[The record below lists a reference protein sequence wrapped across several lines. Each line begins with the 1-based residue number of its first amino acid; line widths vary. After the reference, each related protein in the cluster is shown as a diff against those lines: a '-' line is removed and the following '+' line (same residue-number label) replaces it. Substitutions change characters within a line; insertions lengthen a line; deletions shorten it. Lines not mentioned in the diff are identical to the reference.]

1 MSGATRTGD
10 PGTAVAELTWAAALD
25 AAVAHV
31 GPDKTSF
38 FFEGPEWRSELSYGD
53 WLTMSDR
60 AAAALTRLG
69 VEKGDRVAVASPGG
83 PVWPIMQ
90 TACSRAGAI
99 LLPLS
104 IRYRRDELVY
114 VIGRAK
120 PKVVIALERLRET
133 TIVENIRGA
142 LDALAEAGDGERPPL
157 VWFER
162 ATAPGEDAVAAPS
175 DTGAGGD
182 ASAPTA
188 TLPAHPAELSWEQ
201 FAGLGVDLPVAWPA
215 VDAHDPVLLQFTSGT
230 TAFPKG
236 ALLSS
241 RASNGVAFHLAERMG
256 LREDDVMFSTQPFYH
271 VGGTIGTTL
280 MPLTHRCTMAVPERY
295 RPEVAREVVARYKAT
310 VRTGQAA
317 MYAAELADPGFDAD
331 DYATLSRGWGAGA
344 PALVDAITGRMGVT
358 DLIMAYG
365 LTEAASISTACSW
378 TDPPEVRT
386 RCCGKPLPGME
397 VLVAGPDGP
406 TDAPDV
412 AGEIL
417 IRGWSLMDGYF
428 EDPAATAEAIDADG
442 WLHTGDVGRL
452 DADGNLHFVDRLKDM
467 IKPGGENVSA
477 AEVERVISEVPAVA
491 RVAVVGG
498 PDPRL
503 GEVPVAFVELNAG
516 ASLTEEELIEFCR
529 REMADFKVPRR
540 VLFVSDWPMTES
552 GKVQKGELKAW
563 LGDAGDQ
570 LVGSSG

>member
-1 MSGATRTGD
+1 VSEATRAGD
-10 PGTAVAELTWAAALD
+10 PGTAVAELTWAVALD

-31 GPDKTSF
+31 GPDKVSF
-38 FFEGPEWRSELSYGD
+38 FFEGPEWRSELTYGE
-53 WLTMSDR
+53 WLRLSDR
-60 AAAALTRLG
+60 AAAALIALG
-69 VEKGDRVAVASPGG
+69 VEPGDRVAVASPGG
-83 PVWPIMQ
+83 PVWPVMQ

-104 IRYRRDELVY
+104 IRYRRDELTFVL
-114 VIGRAK
+114 GRAK
-120 PKVVIALERLRET
+120 PKVVIALQRLRET

-142 LDALAEAGDGERPPL
+142 LDALDESPRSRL
-157 VWFER
+157 VWFSD
-162 ATAPGEDAVAAPS
+162 ATVPGTDEV
-175 DTGAGGD
+175 
-182 ASAPTA
+182 ASAPEPAA
-188 TLPAHPAELSWEQ
+188 TEMSWEE
-201 FAGLGVDLPVAWPA
+201 FAGLGAELPAAWPA
-215 VDAHDPVLLQFTSGT
+215 VDARDPVLLQFTSGT

-241 RASNGVAFHLAERMG
+241 RASSGVAFHLAERMG

-280 MPLTHRCTMAVPERY
+280 MPLTHRCTMAIPERY
-295 RPEVAREVVARYKAT
+295 RPEAAREVVRRYGAT

-317 MYAAELADPGFDAD
+317 MYAAELADPGFDAA

-397 VLVAGPDGP
+397 VLIDGP
-406 TDAPDV
+406 AGLTAEPGV
-412 AGEIL
+412 AGEIR

-428 EDPAATAEAIDADG
+428 EDPASTAEAIDANG

-452 DADGNLHFVDRLKDM
+452 DEDGNLHFVDRLKDM

-477 AEVERVISEVPAVA
+477 AEVERVISELPAVA

-503 GEVPVAFVELNAG
+503 GEVPVAFVELNSG

-529 REMADFKVPRR
+529 RQMADFKVPRR
-540 VLFVSDWPMTES
+540 ALFVADWPMTES
-552 GKVQKGELKAW
+552 GKVQKNELKAR

>member
-1 MSGATRTGD
+1 MSSISPGD
-10 PGTAVAELTWAAALD
+10 PGTPVAELTWAEALD

-38 FFEGPEWRSELSYGD
+38 FFEGPDWRSELSYGD
-53 WLTMSDR
+53 WLSLSDR
-60 AAAALTRLG
+60 AAAALIALG
-69 VEKGDRVAVASPGG
+69 VEPGDRVAVASPGG
-83 PVWPIMQ
+83 PIWPILQ

-133 TIVENIRGA
+133 MIVENIRGA
-142 LDALAEAGDGERPPL
+142 LAALAEGEDAAQRPPL

-162 ATAPGEDAVAAPS
+162 ATAPGEDTTAPAPEA
-175 DTGAGGD
+175 GA
-182 ASAPTA
+182 T
-188 TLPAHPAELSWEQ
+188 ELSWEQ
-201 FAGLGVDLPVAWPA
+201 FAGLGGAELPAAWPEVA
-215 VDAHDPVLLQFTSGT
+215 ATDPVLLQFTSGT

-280 MPLTHRCTMAVPERY
+280 MPLTHRCTMAIPERY
-295 RPEVAREVVARYKAT
+295 KPDAAREVVSRYKAT

-317 MYAAELADPGFDAD
+317 MYAAELADPGFDAA

-344 PALVDAITGRMGVT
+344 PALMDAITGRMGVSEI
-358 DLIMAYG
+358 IMAYG
-365 LTEAASISTACSW
+365 LTEAGSISTACSW
-378 TDPPEVRT
+378 EDPPEVRT

-397 VLVAGPDGP
+397 VRIAGPDGL
-406 TDAPDV
+406 TEEPDV
-412 AGEIL
+412 AGEIC
-417 IRGWSLMDGYF
+417 IRGWSLMEGYF
-428 EDPAATAEAIDADG
+428 EDPEATAEAIDAEG
-442 WLHTGDVGRL
+442 FLHTGDVGRL

-477 AEVERVISEVPAVA
+477 AEVERVVSELPAVA

-503 GEVPVAFVELNAG
+503 GEVPVAFVELNGG
-516 ASLTEEELIEFCR
+516 ASLTEEELVDYCR
-529 REMADFKVPRR
+529 RQMADFKVPRQ
-540 VLFVSDWPMTES
+540 VFFLDEWPMTES
-552 GKVQKGELKAW
+552 GKVQKNELRDR

-570 LVGSSG
+570 LVGRSG

>member
-1 MSGATRTGD
+1 MSGTARAGD
-10 PGTAVAELTWAAALD
+10 PGAAVAELTWAAALD

-31 GPDKTSF
+31 GPDKVAF
-38 FFEGPEWRSELSYGD
+38 FFEGPEWRSRLTYGD
-53 WLTMSDR
+53 WLRLSDR

-69 VEKGDRVAVASPGG
+69 VEPGDRVAVASPGG
-83 PVWPIMQ
+83 PVWPVMQ

-104 IRYRRDELVY
+104 IRYRRDELMY
-114 VIGRAK
+114 VLGRAR
-120 PKVVIALERLRET
+120 PKVVIALERLRQT

-142 LDALAEAGDGERPPL
+142 LDALAEEGAGGPGAPTGPASPRPPL
-157 VWFER
+157 VWFAD
-162 ATAPGEDAVAAPS
+162 ATAPGEDSAAPTP
-175 DTGAGGD
+175 DPGA
-182 ASAPTA
+182 T
-188 TLPAHPAELSWEQ
+188 EMSWEG
-201 FAGLGVDLPVAWPA
+201 FAGLGVELPEIWPD
-215 VDAHDPVLLQFTSGT
+215 VDARDPVLLQFTSGT

-295 RPEVAREVVARYKAT
+295 RPEVAREVVRRYGAT

-331 DYATLSRGWGAGA
+331 DYKTLSRGWGAGA

-397 VLVAGPDGP
+397 VLIAGPEGV
-406 TDAPDV
+406 TDEPGV
-412 AGEIL
+412 VGEIR
-417 IRGWSLMDGYF
+417 IRGWSLMEGYF
-428 EDPAATAEAIDADG
+428 EDPAATAAAIDADG

-477 AEVERVISEVPAVA
+477 AEVERVISELPAVA

-503 GEVPVAFVELNAG
+503 GEVPVAFVELSSG
-516 ASLTEEELIEFCR
+516 AALDEEELIEFCR

-540 VLFVSDWPMTES
+540 VLFVDDWPMTES
-552 GKVQKGELKAW
+552 GKVQKNELKAR
-563 LGDAGDQ
+563 LGGTGDQ

>member
-1 MSGATRTGD
+1 
-10 PGTAVAELTWAAALD
+10 
-25 AAVAHV
+25 
-31 GPDKTSF
+31 
-38 FFEGPEWRSELSYGD
+38 
-53 WLTMSDR
+53 
-60 AAAALTRLG
+60 
-69 VEKGDRVAVASPGG
+69 
-83 PVWPIMQ
+83 MQ

-104 IRYRRDELVY
+104 IRYRRDELMY
-114 VIGRAK
+114 VLGRAK

-142 LDALAEAGDGERPPL
+142 LDALVDDATGAGRTDAAADPRGSIPPRPSL
-157 VWFER
+157 VWFAD
-162 ATAPGEDAVAAPS
+162 ATAPGEDA
-175 DTGAGGD
+175 T
-182 ASAPTA
+182 APTPDPGA
-188 TLPAHPAELSWEQ
+188 PELSWEQ
-201 FAGLGVDLPVAWPA
+201 FAALGTELPAAWPE
-215 VDAHDPVLLQFTSGT
+215 VDARDPVLLQFTSGT

-295 RPEVAREVVARYKAT
+295 RPEVAREVVRRYGAT

-317 MYAAELADPGFDAD
+317 MYAAELSDPGFDPA

-378 TDPPEVRT
+378 TDPPEVRI

-397 VLVAGPDGP
+397 VQIAGPDGV
-406 TDAPDV
+406 TDEPGV
-412 AGEIL
+412 AGEIC
-417 IRGWSLMDGYF
+417 IRGWSLMEGYF

-442 WLHTGDVGRL
+442 WLHTGDVGRF
-452 DADGNLHFVDRLKDM
+452 DEGGNLHFVDRLKDM

-477 AEVERVISEVPAVA
+477 AEVERVISELPAVA

-516 ASLTEEELIEFCR
+516 AALTAEELIEFCR

-540 VLFVSDWPMTES
+540 VLFVDDWPMTES
-552 GKVQKGELKAW
+552 GKVQKNELKAQ
-563 LGDAGDQ
+563 LGGDAGDQ

>member
-1 MSGATRTGD
+1 VSEATRVGD

-25 AAVAHV
+25 AAVRHV
-31 GPDKTSF
+31 GPEKVSF
-38 FFEGPEWRSELSYGD
+38 FFEGPEWRSELTYGD
-53 WLTMSDR
+53 WLRFSDR
-60 AAAALTRLG
+60 AAAALIALG
-69 VEKGDRVAVASPGG
+69 VEPGDRVAVASPGG
-83 PVWPIMQ
+83 PVWPVMQ

-104 IRYRRDELVY
+104 IRYRRDELAY
-114 VIGRAK
+114 VLGRAK
-120 PKVVIALERLRET
+120 PKVVIALERLRQT

-142 LDALAEAGDGERPPL
+142 LDALDESPRPPL
-157 VWFER
+157 VWFTD
-162 ATAPGEDAVAAPS
+162 ATAPGEDSV
-175 DTGAGGD
+175 
-182 ASAPTA
+182 APTPDAGA
-188 TLPAHPAELSWEQ
+188 TELSWEQ
-201 FAGLGVDLPVAWPA
+201 FAGLGVELPGAWPE
-215 VDAHDPVLLQFTSGT
+215 VDARDPVLLQFTSGT

-295 RPEVAREVVARYKAT
+295 RPEVAREIVARYGAT

-317 MYAAELADPGFDAD
+317 MYAAELADPGFDPD
-331 DYATLSRGWGAGA
+331 DYRTLSRGWGAGA
-344 PALVDAITGRMGVT
+344 PALVDAITGRMGVSE
-358 DLIMAYG
+358 LIMAYG

-386 RCCGKPLPGME
+386 RCCGKPLPGIE
-397 VLVAGPDGP
+397 VLIDGPDGV
-406 TDAPDV
+406 TDEPGV
-412 AGEIL
+412 EGEIR
-417 IRGWSLMDGYF
+417 IRGWSLMEGYF

-442 WLHTGDVGRL
+442 FLHTGDVGRL

-477 AEVERVISEVPAVA
+477 AEVERVISELPAVA

-516 ASLTEEELIEFCR
+516 ASLSEEELIEFCR

-540 VLFVSDWPMTES
+540 ALFLDDWPMTES
-552 GKVQKGELKAW
+552 GKVQKNELKAR

>member
-1 MSGATRTGD
+1 MSDVARIGD
-10 PGTAVAELTWAAALD
+10 PATEVAELTWAAALD

-31 GPDKTSF
+31 GPDKVAF
-38 FFEGPEWRSELSYGD
+38 FFEGPEWRSELTYGD
-53 WLTMSDR
+53 WLRLSDR
-60 AAAALTRLG
+60 AAAALIALG
-69 VEKGDRVAVASPGG
+69 VEPGDRVAVASPGG

-104 IRYRRDELVY
+104 IRYRRDELMY
-114 VIGRAK
+114 VLGRAK
-120 PKVVIALERLRET
+120 PKAVIALERLRET

-142 LDALAEAGDGERPPL
+142 LDPLAEGEAAARPPL
-157 VWFER
+157 VWFAD
-162 ATAPGEDAVAAPS
+162 ATAPGEGATAPAPEP
-175 DTGAGGD
+175 GA
-182 ASAPTA
+182 T
-188 TLPAHPAELSWEQ
+188 EMSWEA
-201 FAGLGVDLPVAWPA
+201 FAGLGAALPDAWPA
-215 VDAHDPVLLQFTSGT
+215 VEARDPVLLQFTSGT

-295 RPEVAREVVARYKAT
+295 RPEVAREVIARHRAT

-317 MYAAELADPGFDAD
+317 MYAAELADPGFDPEC
-331 DYATLSRGWGAGA
+331 YATLSRGWGAGA
-344 PALVDAITGRMGVT
+344 PALVDAITGRMGVAE
-358 DLIMAYG
+358 LIMAYG

-397 VLVAGPDGP
+397 VLIDGPDGV
-406 TDAPDV
+406 TDQPGV
-412 AGEIL
+412 AGEIR
-417 IRGWSLMDGYF
+417 IRGWSLMEGYF

-477 AEVERVISEVPAVA
+477 AEVERVISELPAVA

-503 GEVPVAFVELNAG
+503 GEVPVAFVERGAG
-516 ASLTEEELIEFCR
+516 ASLSEEELIEFCR

-540 VLFVSDWPMTES
+540 VLFVDDWPMTES
-552 GKVQKGELKAW
+552 GKVQKNELKAR

>member
-1 MSGATRTGD
+1 MSAATRVGD

-31 GPDKTSF
+31 GPDKTAF

-53 WLTMSDR
+53 WLRLSDR
-60 AAAALTRLG
+60 AAVALVALG
-69 VEKGDRVAVASPGG
+69 VEPGDRVAVAAAGG
-83 PVWPIMQ
+83 PIWPVMQ

-104 IRYRRDELVY
+104 IRYRRDELMY
-114 VIGRAK
+114 VLGRAR
-120 PKVVIALERLRET
+120 PKVVVALERLRAA
-133 TIVENIRGA
+133 TIVANIRGA
-142 LDALAEAGDGERPPL
+142 LGALAEENGAAPRPSL
-157 VWFER
+157 VWFAD
-162 ATAPGEDAVAAPS
+162 ATAPGEDAVA
-175 DTGAGGD
+175 
-182 ASAPTA
+182 SAPDPGA
-188 TLPAHPAELSWEQ
+188 TEMSWEQ
-201 FAGLGVDLPVAWPA
+201 FAGLGVELPDAWPE
-215 VDAHDPVLLQFTSGT
+215 VDARDPVLLQFTSGT

-280 MPLTHRCTMAVPERY
+280 MPLTHRCTMALPERY
-295 RPEVAREVVARYKAT
+295 RPAVAREVVARHGAT

-344 PALVDAITGRMGVT
+344 PALMDAITGRMGVS
-358 DLIMAYG
+358 DIIMAYG

-386 RCCGKPLPGME
+386 RCCGKPLPGIE
-397 VLVAGPDGP
+397 VLIAGPDGV
-406 TDAPDV
+406 TDEPGV
-412 AGEIL
+412 VGEICV
-417 IRGWSLMDGYF
+417 RGWSLMEGYF
-428 EDPAATAEAIDADG
+428 EDPASTAEAIDADG
-442 WLHTGDVGRL
+442 RLHTGDIGRL

-477 AEVERVISEVPAVA
+477 AEVERVISELPAVA

-516 ASLTEEELIEFCR
+516 AELGEEELIGFCR
-529 REMADFKVPRR
+529 REMADFKVPRQ
-540 VLFVSDWPMTES
+540 VLFVDDWPMTES
-552 GKVQKGELKAW
+552 GKVQKGELKAR

>member
-1 MSGATRTGD
+1 MVAMSSVSPGD
-10 PGTAVAELTWAAALD
+10 PGTPVAELTWAEALD

-38 FFEGPEWRSELSYGD
+38 FFEGPDWRSELSYGD
-53 WLTMSDR
+53 WLALSDR
-60 AAAALTRLG
+60 AAAALIALG
-69 VEKGDRVAVASPGG
+69 VEPGDRVAVASPGG
-83 PVWPIMQ
+83 PIWPVMQ

-104 IRYRRDELVY
+104 IRYRRDELVF

-133 TIVENIRGA
+133 LIVENIRGA
-142 LDALAEAGDGERPPL
+142 LAALAEGEDAGPRPPL

-162 ATAPGEDAVAAPS
+162 ATAPGEEATAPAPES
-175 DTGAGGD
+175 GA
-182 ASAPTA
+182 
-188 TLPAHPAELSWEQ
+188 AELSWEQ
-201 FAGLGVDLPVAWPA
+201 FAGLGVEPPAAWPEVA
-215 VDAHDPVLLQFTSGT
+215 AGDPVLLQFTSGT

-280 MPLTHRCTMAVPERY
+280 MPLTHRCTMAIPERY
-295 RPEVAREVVARYKAT
+295 KPAAAREVVSRYKAT

-317 MYAAELADPGFDAD
+317 MYAAELADPGFDPA

-344 PALVDAITGRMGVT
+344 PALMDAITGRMGVSEI
-358 DLIMAYG
+358 IMAYG
-365 LTEAASISTACSW
+365 LTEAGSISTACSW
-378 TDPPEVRT
+378 EDPPEVRT
-386 RCCGKPLPGME
+386 RCCGRPLPGME
-397 VLVAGPDGP
+397 VRIAGPDGL
-406 TDAPDV
+406 TEEPDV
-412 AGEIL
+412 AGEIC
-417 IRGWSLMDGYF
+417 IRGWSLMEGYF
-428 EDPAATAEAIDADG
+428 EDPEATAEAIDAEG
-442 WLHTGDVGRL
+442 FLHTGDVGRL

-477 AEVERVISEVPAVA
+477 AEVERVVSELPAVA

-503 GEVPVAFVELNAG
+503 GEVPVAFVELNGG
-516 ASLTEEELIEFCR
+516 AALSAEELIGYCR
-529 REMADFKVPRR
+529 QEMADFKVPRQ
-540 VLFVSDWPMTES
+540 VFFLDDWPMTES
-552 GKVQKGELKAW
+552 GKVQKNELRDR

-570 LVGSSG
+570 LVGRSG

>member
-1 MSGATRTGD
+1 VSEATRVGD

-25 AAVAHV
+25 AAVEHV
-31 GPDKTSF
+31 GPGKVSF
-38 FFEGPEWRSELSYGD
+38 FFEGPEWRSELTYGD
-53 WLTMSDR
+53 WLRFGDR
-60 AAAALTRLG
+60 AAAALIALG
-69 VEKGDRVAVASPGG
+69 VEPGDRVAVASPGG
-83 PVWPIMQ
+83 PIWPLMQ

-104 IRYRRDELVY
+104 IRYRRDELMY
-114 VIGRAK
+114 VLGRAK

-142 LDALAEAGDGERPPL
+142 LDAPAEEGAFKRPPL
-157 VWFER
+157 VWFAD
-162 ATAPGEDAVAAPS
+162 ATVPGEDAIAPAPDS
-175 DTGAGGD
+175 GA
-182 ASAPTA
+182 
-188 TLPAHPAELSWEQ
+188 AELSWEE
-201 FAGLGVDLPVAWPA
+201 FAGLGVDLPNVWPE
-215 VDAHDPVLLQFTSGT
+215 VDARDPVLLQFTSGT

-295 RPEVAREVVARYKAT
+295 RPEVAREIVARYGAT

-317 MYAAELADPGFDAD
+317 MYAAELADPGFDPD
-331 DYATLSRGWGAGA
+331 DYKTLSRGWGAGA

-365 LTEAASISTACSW
+365 LTEAASISTACAW

-386 RCCGKPLPGME
+386 RCCGKPLPGVE
-397 VLVAGPDGP
+397 VLIDGPDGVTGEP
-406 TDAPDV
+406 GV
-412 AGEIL
+412 AGEIC
-417 IRGWSLMDGYF
+417 IRGWSLMEGYF
-428 EDPAATAEAIDADG
+428 EDPAATAQAIDADG
-442 WLHTGDVGRL
+442 FLHTGDVGRL
-452 DADGNLHFVDRLKDM
+452 DEDGNLHFVDRLKDM

-477 AEVERVISEVPAVA
+477 AEVERVISELPGVA

-503 GEVPVAFVELNAG
+503 GEVPVAFVELKSDA
-516 ASLTEEELIEFCR
+516 ALAEEELIDFCR

-540 VLFVSDWPMTES
+540 VLFVEDWPMTES
-552 GKVQKGELKAW
+552 GKVQKNELKAR
-563 LGDAGDQ
+563 LGGDAGDQ

>member
-1 MSGATRTGD
+1 VSETRRSGD

-25 AAVAHV
+25 AAVEHV
-31 GPDKTSF
+31 GPDKISF
-38 FFEGPEWRSELSYGD
+38 FFEGPEWRSELSYGE
-53 WLTMSDR
+53 WLRFSDR

-69 VEKGDRVAVASPGG
+69 VEPGDRVAVASPGG
-83 PVWPIMQ
+83 PIWPVMQ

-104 IRYRRDELVY
+104 IRYRRDELMFVL
-114 VIGRAK
+114 GRAK

-133 TIVENIRGA
+133 MIVENIRGA
-142 LDALAEAGDGERPPL
+142 LDALGEESAEVDGSAAPRPPL

-162 ATAPGEDAVAAPS
+162 ATAPGEDA
-175 DTGAGGD
+175 G
-182 ASAPTA
+182 APTPESG
-188 TLPAHPAELSWEQ
+188 TTEMSWEQ
-201 FAGLGVDLPVAWPA
+201 FSGLGAELPDAWPA
-215 VDAHDPVLLQFTSGT
+215 VDARDPVLLQFTSGT

-280 MPLTHRCTMAVPERY
+280 MPLTHRCTMAIPERY
-295 RPEVAREVVARYKAT
+295 RPEAAGEIVRRYGAT

-331 DYATLSRGWGAGA
+331 DYKTLSRGWGAGA
-344 PALVDAITGRMGVT
+344 PALVDAITGRMGVS

-397 VLVAGPDGP
+397 VLIDGPDGL
-406 TDAPDV
+406 TDQPGV
-412 AGEIL
+412 AGEIR
-417 IRGWSLMDGYF
+417 IRGWSLMEGYF
-428 EDPAATAEAIDADG
+428 EDPAASAEAIDADG

-452 DADGNLHFVDRLKDM
+452 DEDGNLHFVDRLKDM

-477 AEVERVISEVPAVA
+477 AEVERVVSELPAVA

-503 GEVPVAFVELNAG
+503 GEVPIAFVELNAG
-516 ASLTEEELIEFCR
+516 ASLTEEELIDFCR

-540 VLFVSDWPMTES
+540 VLFVDDWPMTES
-552 GKVQKGELKAW
+552 GKVQKNELKAR